1 MKHTRSHKKSILM
14 AEAEAIVE
22 AYLNWEEQATAPKL
36 SEIED
41 IVLKLRQQ
49 MGQRMAEV
57 ALADQ
62 EARQPAV
69 APTCP
74 RCGREMRYKGLNE
87 TVVESRAGELDIERG
102 HYYCA
107 HCESGFFPPG

>member
-1 MKHTRSHKKSILM
+1 MRHTRSRKKAVLM
-14 AEAEAIVE
+14 AEAEAIIE
-22 AYLNWEEQATAPKL
+22 TYLNWEEQASAPKL

-41 IVLKLRQQ
+41 VVLKLRHQ
-49 MGQRMAEV
+49 MGQRMVEV

-74 RCGREMRYKGLNE
+74 RCGGEMRYKGQKE
-87 TVVESRAGELDIERG
+87 TVVESRAGELNIERG

-107 HCESGFFPPG
+107 PCESGLFPPG

>member
-1 MKHTRSHKKSILM
+1 MRHTRFQKKAVLM
-14 AEAEAIVE
+14 AEAEAIIE
-22 AYLNWEEQATAPKL
+22 AYLNWEEQASTPKL

-41 IVLKLRQQ
+41 VVLKLRQQ

-62 EARQPAV
+62 GARQPAV
-69 APTCP
+69 APNCP
-74 RCGREMRYKGLNE
+74 RCGREMRYKGQKE
-87 TVVESRAGELDIERG
+87 TVVESRAGELNIERG

-107 HCESGFFPPG
+107 HCESGLFPPG